1 MTIWEYY
8 ARRMRLARR
17 IAIPLGVIFLVG
29 SAVFQVLAKVR
40 INSWYL
46 AGAAGLI
53 IVWVML
59 PILRST
65 RCPRCGQSLSKVV
78 ASAGNGRL
86 PQLDACSHCGVSLDE
101 QMRER
106 S

>member
-59 PILRST
+59 PYSGRHDALAAARAFRKSSPVRETEDCRSWT
-65 RCPRCGQSLSKVV
+65 PAHTV
-78 ASAGNGRL
+78 A
-86 PQLDACSHCGVSLDE
+86 
-101 QMRER
+101 
-106 S
+106 